1 MAAFRYLVILLLG
14 TTLALA
20 QEGGAVV
27 PLLNAKC
34 IDGKPVDP
42 QLESVLVRVD
52 DVTYGVRVSSREN
65 AEAIR
70 KMRPEAALRAVV
82 AFNDQEVAGRIVKPG
97 KTGK

>member
-1 MAAFRYLVILLLG
+1 MAAFRFLAILLLG
-14 TTLALA
+14 TTLVLA

-27 PLLNAKC
+27 SLQNTKC

-42 QLESVLVRVD
+42 LLESVLVRVD
-52 DVTYGVRVSSREN
+52 GVTYGVRVSSREN

-82 AFNDQEVAGRIVKPG
+82 AFNDADVAARIVKPA
-97 KTGK
+97 K